1 MSRVA
6 EKPAQGGVMK
16 LWLTAWLVLLA
27 APAFAQEGP
36 QIPFD
41 ASDPLI
47 LPNNMYLGEVT
58 GVAVNSKGNIFVL
71 SRGNT
76 TGPAYAAAAAQLLEF
91 APDGKFVREIGKNLY
106 AWSFGHSGRVD
117 PSDNIW
123 ITDKG
128 SDMVVKFNPRGRV
141 TMGFGR
147 KQEAPGRE
155 TEPRERPHPPP
166 P

>member
-1 MSRVA
+1 MSRAA

-27 APAFAQEGP
+27 APAFAQEVP

-58 GVAVNSKGNIFVL
+58 GVAVNSTGSIFVI

-76 TGPAYAAAAAQLLEF
+76 TGPAYAASAAQVIRF
-91 APDGKFVREIGKNLY
+91 APEGEWVREIGKNLY
-106 AWSFGHSGRVD
+106 A
-117 PSDNIW
+117 
-123 ITDKG
+123 
-128 SDMVVKFNPRGRV
+128 
-141 TMGFGR
+141 
-147 KQEAPGRE
+147 
-155 TEPRERPHPPP
+155 
-166 P
+166 